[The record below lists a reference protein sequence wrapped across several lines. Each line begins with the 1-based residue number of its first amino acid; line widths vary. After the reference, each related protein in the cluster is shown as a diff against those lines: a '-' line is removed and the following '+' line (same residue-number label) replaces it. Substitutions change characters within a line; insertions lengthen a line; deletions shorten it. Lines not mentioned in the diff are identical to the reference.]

1 MICCEREMVRCRRF
15 DRTMKPTITYRVR
28 VRGEPV
34 WARVPL
40 ERRLDTYQDGWFCI
54 TCDRFVPQSYAS
66 SSSDGTPSVLA
77 SSASSAT
84 S

>member
-40 ERRLDTYQDGWFCI
+40 ERRLDTYQDGWACL
-54 TCDRFVPQSYAS
+54 TCDRFVADQSLRARAAS
-66 SSSDGTPSVLA
+66 GDRV
-77 SSASSAT
+77 
-84 S
+84 